1 MPPSGLYPSGIDE
14 TAPVISRHSIRI
26 AAPIERVWQLH
37 TDVGAW
43 PRWQTD
49 IESARMDGPVTPGGT
64 FHWVSAGLSIGST
77 IYAVEAP
84 RRILWGGTAHGITA
98 IHEWRFEADGDGT
111 QVRNEESWSG
121 SPVDADVENQRK
133 LLSQSL
139 DAWLEL
145 LRRIAEDPA

>member
-1 MPPSGLYPSGIDE
+1 MPPSELYPSGIDE

-49 IESARMDGPVTPGGT
+49 IESARIDGPVTPGGT

>member
-1 MPPSGLYPSGIDE
+1 MPPSELYPSGIDE
-14 TAPVISRHSIRI
+14 TAPVISRHRIRI

-77 IYAVEAP
+77 VYAVEAP

-121 SPVDADVENQRK
+121 SPVDADVENQRR

-145 LRRIAEDPA
+145 LRRIAEHPA

>member
-1 MPPSGLYPSGIDE
+1 MPPSELYPSGIDE

>member
-14 TAPVISRHSIRI
+14 TAPVISRHGIRI

>member
-1 MPPSGLYPSGIDE
+1 MTHSELTPGGIDE
-14 TAPVISRHSIRI
+14 TAPVVSRHSIRI

-49 IESARMDGPVTPGGT
+49 IESARIDGPVTPGNT
-64 FHWVSAGLSIGST
+64 FHWTSAGLSIGST

-111 QVRNEESWSG
+111 LVRNEESWSG
-121 SPVDADVENQRK
+121 DPVDADTENSRK
-133 LLSQSL
+133 LLGQSL
-139 DAWLEL
+139 DAWLEH
-145 LRRIAEDPA
+145 LRRAAEDPA

>member
-1 MPPSGLYPSGIDE
+1 MPPSELYPSGIDE

-49 IESARMDGPVTPGGT
+49 IESARIDGPVTPGGT
-64 FHWVSAGLSIGST
+64 FHWTSAGLSIGST

>member
-1 MPPSGLYPSGIDE
+1 MPPSELYPSGIDE

-98 IHEWRFEADGDGT
+98 IHEWRFEADGEGT

>member
-1 MPPSGLYPSGIDE
+1 MPPSELYPSGIDE

-37 TDVGAW
+37 TDVGVW